1 VGQALP
7 EIPLPVEERDS
18 DQRQPKIAGG
28 FGMVARKNAETTGVN
43 WQSGVDAK
51 LGGKIGDG
59 SVHQL
64 RAMLAQPGSSWVDGN
79 QGH

>member
-51 LGGKIGDG
+51 LGGKNRRRIGP
-59 SVHQL
+59 S
-64 RAMLAQPGSSWVDGN
+64 AQGDARPAR
-79 QGH
+79 